1 MKLTQEDIGGEIV
14 SILTKGMYADPR
26 DALREYVQ
34 NGVDAGTPSINIKI
48 RNDSIVVQDFGKGMD
63 WETMRKAVRLGV
75 SDKNPKDSVGFMG
88 IGLYSSFHLCA
99 KLEIYSK
106 TEDKSPNRIVFDFLK
121 MRKILDAEREARF
134 NKKPIVRMALLD
146 LLERTVN
153 VEGLAD
159 DDFPVRGTRV
169 EMTGIE
175 RHFFDS
181 LSQFEDV
188 SHYLEQVIPLPFH
201 KDFHWG
207 EAIQEKIRVFCEK
220 HGTSFRFVDLKLSIN
235 DRTEEIY
242 RPYLDKDFPELPL
255 EPKYHE
261 LKNSDGTFG
270 IAWGCLNKDRKV
282 FDNINIDYRGFII
295 KKQGFSIGNRH
306 DLTKFFGGPKY
317 FNRYIGEIIVTHQ
330 SILPNAPRSEF
341 EYSELRESFFSA
353 LIDVAKK
360 FNSYA
365 TEYQE
370 NQIGAEQLSDAL
382 RTLKDIKANYGFYQ
396 DKTDKLLDYI
406 IVLTTIYDEI
416 KRKIGKKKFLN
427 DEEARKVIELI
438 NEQINDLKNY
448 IEVKKKTF
456 ANKKTTSEIVEEVE
470 TIIELEEV
478 EDETIIEEEPEN
490 LVALLGHLDFSLSKE
505 IKIALQIIDEN
516 FIQET
521 PSSNEHYAERLQ
533 RLKKEIEEAFLR

>member
-48 RNDSIVVQDFGKGMD
+48 RNDSIVVQDFGRGMD
-63 WETMRKAVRLGV
+63 WETMRNAVRLGV

-106 TEDKSPNRIVFDFLK
+106 TETRSPNRIVFDFLK
-121 MRKILDAEREARF
+121 MRQILDGEREARF
-134 NKKPIVRMALLD
+134 NKKQVKRTALLE

-153 VEGLAD
+153 VEELTD
-159 DDFPVRGTRV
+159 DDFPVKGTRV

-181 LSQFEDV
+181 LSQFDDV
-188 SHYLEQVIPLPFH
+188 SQYLEQVIPLPFH
-201 KDFHWG
+201 KDFQWG
-207 EAIQEKIRVFCEK
+207 DAIQERIKIFCEK
-220 HGTSFRFVDLKLSIN
+220 HGTPIRFVDLKLSIN

-242 RPYLDKDFPELPL
+242 RPYLDKDFSELPL

-270 IAWGCLNKDRKV
+270 IAWGCLNKDRMV
-282 FDNINIDYRGFII
+282 FDNKNIDYRGFII

-306 DLTKFFGGPKY
+306 DLTKFFGGSKY
-317 FNRYIGEIIVTHQ
+317 FNRYIGEIIVTHP

-341 EYSELRESFFSA
+341 EYSALRESFFSA

-360 FNSYA
+360 FNTYA
-365 TEYQE
+365 TQYQE
-370 NQIGAEQLSDAL
+370 NQIGAEQLADAL
-382 RTLKDIKANYGFYQ
+382 KTLKSIKANYGFYQ
-396 DKTDKLLDYI
+396 DKTDKLLEYI
-406 IVLTTIYDEI
+406 IILTTQHDEI
-416 KRKIGKKKFLN
+416 KRKINKKKFVS
-427 DEEARKVIELI
+427 DDEARKVIELI
-438 NEQINDLKNY
+438 NDQINELKNY
-448 IEVKKKTF
+448 IEVKKRTYSS
-456 ANKKTTSEIVEEVE
+456 KKTAPEIVEEVE
-470 TIIELEEV
+470 AINELEAEA
-478 EDETIIEEEPEN
+478 EETPMQEEPES
-490 LVALLGHLDFSLSKE
+490 LVALLNHLDFSIPKE
-505 IKIALQIIDEN
+505 MRIALEIIDEY

-521 PSSNEHYAERLQ
+521 PSLAESYAERLQ
-533 RLKKEIEEAFLR
+533 RLKKEIEDAFLR